1 MRLAFWKK
9 HDDTAGQVDFSRL
22 PRHIAIILDGNGRWA
37 KRRFRPRSYGHRM
50 GVQNM
55 VRICSHAFRLGVRIV
70 TVYALS
76 TENLYRPKEE
86 LDGLFELIR
95 TYFSKKKDKLLEMGV
110 KINVIGDLSVFPAD
124 IRENILHVM
133 DETNS
138 YTDGLFNI
146 CLDYGS
152 RQEIVRAVNAA
163 VAQGRFV
170 DEASFAALLQTG
182 GLPDPD
188 LIIRTGGE
196 VRLSNF
202 LLYQAAYS
210 ELYFSNKMWPEF
222 SKRDLEK
229 AIENYSARDR
239 RFGNIEEED

>member
-1 MRLAFWKK
+1 MRRIK
-9 HDDTAGQVDFSRL
+9 L
-22 PRHIAIILDGNGRWA
+22 PAHIALIMDGNGRWA

-76 TENLYRPKEE
+76 TENLFRPKEE
-86 LDGLFELIR
+86 LDTLFDLIR

-124 IRENILHVM
+124 IRENILRVM
-133 DETNS
+133 DETRS
-138 YTDGLFNI
+138 LTDGLFNI

-170 DEASFAALLQTG
+170 DEASFSALLQTG

-239 RFGNIEEED
+239 RFGNVEEED

>member
-1 MRLAFWKK
+1 MRRIK
-9 HDDTAGQVDFSRL
+9 L
-22 PRHIAIILDGNGRWA
+22 PAHIALIMDGNGRWA

-110 KINVIGDLSVFPAD
+110 KINVIGDLSVFPSD

-170 DEASFAALLQTG
+170 DETSFAALLQTG

-239 RFGNIEEED
+239 RFGNVEEED

>member
-1 MRLAFWKK
+1 MRRIK
-9 HDDTAGQVDFSRL
+9 L
-22 PRHIAIILDGNGRWA
+22 PAHIALIMDGNGRWA

-239 RFGNIEEED
+239 RFGNVEEEG

>member
-1 MRLAFWKK
+1 MRRIK
-9 HDDTAGQVDFSRL
+9 L
-22 PRHIAIILDGNGRWA
+22 PAHIALIMDGNGRWA

-76 TENLYRPKEE
+76 TENLYRPREE

-110 KINVIGDLSVFPAD
+110 KINVIGDLTVFPAD
-124 IRENILHVM
+124 IRENILRVM
-133 DETNS
+133 DETNGC
-138 YTDGLFNI
+138 TDGLFNI

-170 DEASFAALLQTG
+170 DEASFSALLQTG

-222 SKRDLEK
+222 SRRDLEK

-239 RFGNIEEED
+239 RFGNVEEED

>member
-1 MRLAFWKK
+1 MRRIK
-9 HDDTAGQVDFSRL
+9 L
-22 PRHIAIILDGNGRWA
+22 PAHIALIMDGNGRWA

-76 TENLYRPKEE
+76 TENLYRPREE

-110 KINVIGDLSVFPAD
+110 KINVIGDLTVFPAD
-124 IRENILHVM
+124 IRENSLRVM
-133 DETNS
+133 DETNGC
-138 YTDGLFNI
+138 TDGLFNI
-146 CLDYGS
+146 CLDYGA

-170 DEASFAALLQTG
+170 DEASFSALLQTG

-210 ELYFSNKMWPEF
+210 ELYFSNKMWPDF

>member
-1 MRLAFWKK
+1 MRRIK
-9 HDDTAGQVDFSRL
+9 L
-22 PRHIAIILDGNGRWA
+22 PAHIALIMDGNGRWA

-76 TENLYRPKEE
+76 TENLYRPREE

-110 KINVIGDLSVFPAD
+110 KINVIGDLTVFPAD
-124 IRENILHVM
+124 IRENILRVM
-133 DETNS
+133 DETNGC
-138 YTDGLFNI
+138 TDGLFNI

-170 DEASFAALLQTG
+170 DEASFSALLQTG

-229 AIENYSARDR
+229 AIEHYSARDR
-239 RFGNIEEED
+239 RFGNVKEEG

>member
-1 MRLAFWKK
+1 MRRIK
-9 HDDTAGQVDFSRL
+9 L
-22 PRHIAIILDGNGRWA
+22 PAHIALIMDGNGRWA

-76 TENLYRPKEE
+76 TENLFRPKEE
-86 LDGLFELIR
+86 LDTLFDLIR

-124 IRENILHVM
+124 IRENILRVM
-133 DETNS
+133 DETRS
-138 YTDGLFNI
+138 LTDGLFNI

-170 DEASFAALLQTG
+170 DEASFSALLQTG

-202 LLYQAAYS
+202 LLYQAAYA

-222 SKRDLEK
+222 TKRDLEK

-239 RFGNIEEED
+239 RFGNVEEED

>member
-1 MRLAFWKK
+1 MRRIK
-9 HDDTAGQVDFSRL
+9 L
-22 PRHIAIILDGNGRWA
+22 PAHIALIMDGNGRWA

-76 TENLYRPKEE
+76 TENLFRPKEE
-86 LDGLFELIR
+86 LDTLFDLIR

>member
-1 MRLAFWKK
+1 MRRIK
-9 HDDTAGQVDFSRL
+9 L
-22 PRHIAIILDGNGRWA
+22 PAHIALIMDGNGRWA

-76 TENLYRPKEE
+76 TENLYRPREE

-110 KINVIGDLSVFPAD
+110 KINVIGDLTVFPAD
-124 IRENILHVM
+124 IRENILRVM
-133 DETNS
+133 DETNGC
-138 YTDGLFNI
+138 TDGLFNI

-170 DEASFAALLQTG
+170 DEASFSALLQTG

-222 SKRDLEK
+222 SKRDLENS
-229 AIENYSARDR
+229 IENYYARDR
-239 RFGNIEEED
+239 RFVNVEEEG

>member
-1 MRLAFWKK
+1 MRRIK
-9 HDDTAGQVDFSRL
+9 L
-22 PRHIAIILDGNGRWA
+22 PAHIALIMDGNGRWA

-76 TENLYRPKEE
+76 TENLYRPREE

-110 KINVIGDLSVFPAD
+110 KINVIGDLTVFPAD
-124 IRENILHVM
+124 IRENILRVM
-133 DETNS
+133 DETNGC
-138 YTDGLFNI
+138 TDGLVNI

-170 DEASFAALLQTG
+170 DEASFSALLQTG

-239 RFGNIEEED
+239 RFGNVEEEG

>member
-1 MRLAFWKK
+1 MRRIK
-9 HDDTAGQVDFSRL
+9 L
-22 PRHIAIILDGNGRWA
+22 PAHIALIMDGNGRWA

>member
-1 MRLAFWKK
+1 MRRIK
-9 HDDTAGQVDFSRL
+9 L
-22 PRHIAIILDGNGRWA
+22 PAHIALIMDGNGRWA

-76 TENLYRPKEE
+76 TENLYRPREE

-110 KINVIGDLSVFPAD
+110 KINVIGDLTVFPAD
-124 IRENILHVM
+124 IRENILRVM
-133 DETNS
+133 DETNGC
-138 YTDGLFNI
+138 TDGLFNI

-170 DEASFAALLQTG
+170 DEASISALLQTG

>member
-1 MRLAFWKK
+1 MRRIK
-9 HDDTAGQVDFSRL
+9 L
-22 PRHIAIILDGNGRWA
+22 PAHIALIMDGNGRWA

-76 TENLYRPKEE
+76 TENLFRPKEE
-86 LDGLFELIR
+86 LDTLFDLIR

-110 KINVIGDLSVFPAD
+110 KINVLGDLSVFPAD
-124 IRENILHVM
+124 IRENILRVM
-133 DETNS
+133 DETRS
-138 YTDGLFNI
+138 LTDGLFNI

-170 DEASFAALLQTG
+170 DEASFSALLQTG

-202 LLYQAAYS
+202 LLYQAAYA

-222 SKRDLEK
+222 SRRDLEK

-239 RFGNIEEED
+239 RFGNVEEED

>member
-1 MRLAFWKK
+1 MRRIK
-9 HDDTAGQVDFSRL
+9 L
-22 PRHIAIILDGNGRWA
+22 PAHIALIMDGNGRWA

-76 TENLYRPKEE
+76 TENLFRPKEE
-86 LDGLFELIR
+86 LDTLFDLIR
-95 TYFSKKKDKLLEMGV
+95 TYFSKKNDKLLEMGV
-110 KINVIGDLSVFPAD
+110 KINVLGDLSVFPAD
-124 IRENILHVM
+124 IRENILRVM
-133 DETNS
+133 DETRS
-138 YTDGLFNI
+138 LTDGLFNI

-170 DEASFAALLQTG
+170 DEASFSTLLQTG

-222 SKRDLEK
+222 SRRDLEK

-239 RFGNIEEED
+239 RFGNVEEED

>member
-1 MRLAFWKK
+1 MRRIK
-9 HDDTAGQVDFSRL
+9 L
-22 PRHIAIILDGNGRWA
+22 PAHIALIMDGNGRWA

-76 TENLYRPKEE
+76 TENLFRPKEE
-86 LDGLFELIR
+86 LDTLFDLIR

-110 KINVIGDLSVFPAD
+110 KINVLGDLSVFPAD
-124 IRENILHVM
+124 IRENILRVM
-133 DETNS
+133 DETRS
-138 YTDGLFNI
+138 LTDGLFNI

-170 DEASFAALLQTG
+170 DEASFSTLLQTG

-222 SKRDLEK
+222 SRRDLEK

-239 RFGNIEEED
+239 RFGNVEEED

>member
-1 MRLAFWKK
+1 MRRIK
-9 HDDTAGQVDFSRL
+9 L
-22 PRHIAIILDGNGRWA
+22 PAHIALIMDGNGRWA

-76 TENLYRPKEE
+76 TENLYRPREE

-110 KINVIGDLSVFPAD
+110 KINVIGDLTVFPAD
-124 IRENILHVM
+124 IRENILRVM
-133 DETNS
+133 DETNGC
-138 YTDGLFNI
+138 TDGLFNI

-170 DEASFAALLQTG
+170 DEASFSALLQTG

-239 RFGNIEEED
+239 RFGNVEEEG

>member
-1 MRLAFWKK
+1 MRRIK
-9 HDDTAGQVDFSRL
+9 L
-22 PRHIAIILDGNGRWA
+22 PAHIALIMDGNGRWA

-76 TENLYRPKEE
+76 TENLYRPREE

-110 KINVIGDLSVFPAD
+110 KINVIGDLTVFPAD
-124 IRENILHVM
+124 IRENILRVM
-133 DETNS
+133 DETNGC
-138 YTDGLFNI
+138 TDGLFNI

-170 DEASFAALLQTG
+170 DEASFSALLQTG

-202 LLYQAAYS
+202 LLYQAAYA

-222 SKRDLEK
+222 TKRDLEK

-239 RFGNIEEED
+239 RFGNVEEED

>member
-1 MRLAFWKK
+1 MRRIK
-9 HDDTAGQVDFSRL
+9 L
-22 PRHIAIILDGNGRWA
+22 PAHIALIMDGNGRWA
-37 KRRFRPRSYGHRM
+37 KRRFRPRSYGHRV

-55 VRICSHAFRLGVRIV
+55 VRICTHAFRLGVRIV

-86 LDGLFELIR
+86 LNVLFDLIR
-95 TYFSKKKDKLLEMGV
+95 AYFSKKKDKLLEMGV
-110 KINVIGDLSVFPAD
+110 KINVIGDLTVFPAD
-124 IRENILHVM
+124 IRDNILRVM
-133 DETNS
+133 DDTRS
-138 YTDGLFNI
+138 LTDGLLNI

-222 SKRDLEK
+222 SRRDLEK

-239 RFGNIEEED
+239 RFGNVEEE